1 MAKKNKRRKA
11 RRKRGRPIFRD
22 AGTGKAAHI
31 YAGRIAKRYGLTITS
46 GYRSPSHNAA
56 VGGAPNS
63 NHLRGYAFDFVPKRY
78 GAWGFLDRAKAWA
91 MAKFSRRFDEVLWR
105 VPNHNIGDN
114 PHLHLAFK
122 PSVGKPSRRTF

>member
-1 MAKKNKRRKA
+1 MAKKKPRKRPKRRA
-11 RRKRGRPIFRD
+11 IFRD
-22 AGTGKAAHI
+22 AGKGKAAHI

-63 NHLRGYAFDFVPKRY
+63 FHVQGLAFDFVPKRS
-78 GAWGFLDRAKAWA
+78 GFWGFLDRAKAWA
-91 MAKFSRRFDEVLWR
+91 MAKFSRRFEEVLWR
-105 VPNHNIGDN
+105 VSNHNIGDN

-122 PSVGKPSRRTF
+122 RSTAAPSKRTY